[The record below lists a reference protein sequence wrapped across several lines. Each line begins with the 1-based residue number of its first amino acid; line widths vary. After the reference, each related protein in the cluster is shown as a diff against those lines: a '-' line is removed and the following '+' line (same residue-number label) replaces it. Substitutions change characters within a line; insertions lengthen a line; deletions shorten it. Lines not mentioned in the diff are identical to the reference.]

1 MSGRRL
7 QDRVVMIIGAGSI
20 DTGWGN
26 GKAAAVQAA
35 REGARVFAVDINGDA
50 ARETVDIIRGE
61 GLEATAYQADA
72 TDSNA
77 VKTMVDACVRT
88 YGGVDVMHNNI
99 GIVEL
104 GGPVEL
110 EEGAWQRALD
120 INLTSPFLTCKHV
133 LPVMERQGRGV
144 ILVTGSIAGIRYTGV
159 PYVSYSATKAA
170 VAQLCQSVAL
180 QYASRGIRANCIL
193 PGLMDTPMIYQGLNE
208 GYSASSQQEMV
219 DKRNAQCPTGS
230 MGDAWDVAHAMVFL
244 ASDEAKYITGQ
255 NLVVDGGLT
264 CKIH

>member
-1 MSGRRL
+1 MTGPRL
-7 QDRVVMIIGAGSI
+7 KDRVVMVIGAGSI
-20 DTGWGN
+20 DAGWGN

-35 REGARVFAVDINGDA
+35 REGARVFAVDIHGDA
-50 ARETVDIIRGE
+50 AKETVAIIREE
-61 GLEATAYQADA
+61 GGDATAYEGDA
-72 TDSNA
+72 TESTS
-77 VKTMVDACVRT
+77 VKAMVDACVAN
-88 YGGVDVMHNNI
+88 YGRIDVLHNNI

-110 EEGAWQRALD
+110 EESAWQRALD
-120 INLTSPFLTCKHV
+120 INLTSAFLTCKHV
-133 LPVMERQGRGV
+133 LPVMEQQGSGV

-208 GYSASSQQEMV
+208 GYSAENQQDMV
-219 DKRNAQCPTGS
+219 DKRNAQCPTGQ
-230 MGDAWDVAHAMVFL
+230 MGDAWDVAKAMVFL

-264 CKIH
+264 CKIN

>member
-1 MSGRRL
+1 MSSQRL
-7 QDRVVMIIGAGSI
+7 QDRVVMVIGAGSI

-35 REGARVFAVDINGDA
+35 REGAKVFAVDINGDA
-50 ARETVDIIRGE
+50 AQETVDIIRKE
-61 GLEATAYQADA
+61 GLEATAHQADA
-72 TDSNA
+72 TDSA
-77 VKTMVDACVRT
+77 TVKAMVDACVAT

-110 EEGAWQRALD
+110 EESAWHRALD
-120 INLTSPFLTCKHV
+120 VNLTSAFLTCKHV
-133 LPVMERQGRGV
+133 LPVMERQGKGV

-193 PGLMDTPMIYQGLNE
+193 PGLMDTPMIYQGLHE
-208 GYSASSQQEMV
+208 GYSAKDQQEMV
-219 DKRNAQCPTGS
+219 AKRNAQCPTGS
-230 MGDAWDVAHAMVFL
+230 MGDAWDVANAMVFL

-255 NLVVDGGLT
+255 SLVVDGGLT
-264 CKIH
+264 CKFA